1 VTRDEEQAAMNI
13 SAITGNNFNM
23 FIFLCF
29 ITGNLPLA
37 PDGIDDSGQ
46 YNSLG
51 NNGQIIIKP
60 PIYPSIAR

>member
-1 VTRDEEQAAMNI
+1 VTRDEEQAARNI

-46 YNSLG
+46 
-51 NNGQIIIKP
+51 
-60 PIYPSIAR
+60 